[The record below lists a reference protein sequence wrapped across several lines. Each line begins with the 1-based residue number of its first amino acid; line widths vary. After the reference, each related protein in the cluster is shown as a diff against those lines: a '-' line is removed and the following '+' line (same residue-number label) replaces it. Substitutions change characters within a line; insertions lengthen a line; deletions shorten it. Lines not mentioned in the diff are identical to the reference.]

1 MNIDLLIKILE
12 VILLGLAGAVLIEV
26 FSILFRI
33 YRKLNLI
40 FDLFR
45 VVVDL
50 GEVTTTIK
58 KKIKE
63 PTGRLI
69 LNVIAL
75 VLKII
80 KGEN

>member
-12 VILLGLAGAVLIEV
+12 VILLGLVGAVLIEV

-40 FDLFR
+40 FDLFK

-75 VLKII
+75 ILKII